1 MAGRIYKRRK
11 LQPHLQTDNFA
22 SGSHSGKGK
31 LHGETKR
38 NADQDLLDGQ
48 PQSKERKTGTSLAGN
63 DGAIANVI
71 IIARPSFTRFGTLR
85 SLRIGAVEMSAST
98 RSNGQKVQT

>member
-1 MAGRIYKRRK
+1 M
-11 LQPHLQTDNFA
+11 
-22 SGSHSGKGK
+22 
-31 LHGETKR
+31 
-38 NADQDLLDGQ
+38 
-48 PQSKERKTGTSLAGN
+48 AGN

-98 RSNGQKVQT
+98 RSNGQKYRLSQKAIDRLSPASLYGLPDDIRQVSEQGADVIQQQIEHPRSGNNNGNKYGDDFLE

>member
-1 MAGRIYKRRK
+1 M
-11 LQPHLQTDNFA
+11 
-22 SGSHSGKGK
+22 
-31 LHGETKR
+31 
-38 NADQDLLDGQ
+38 
-48 PQSKERKTGTSLAGN
+48 AGN

-98 RSNGQKVQT
+98 RSNGQKYRLNQESH